1 MIMMVDD
8 VAWLNIVD
16 EGNNVVEE
24 VLMLDS
30 NSYSM
35 IGLIEDYMYTMK

>member
-30 NSYSM
+30 NSY
-35 IGLIEDYMYTMK
+35 